1 MTSKNMS
8 LNNKP
13 FLLRPIGK
21 DYLWGGRRL
30 NDDFSKDIPMQPLAE
45 TWECSTH
52 HDGTSMVA
60 SGEFK
65 GLSLAEVLRSNP
77 GLLGK
82 HYADLGELP
91 ILIKL
96 IDAKRIYLFRF
107 IQMMN
112 MRLSMRT
119 DSVAR
124 LKCGMC
130 LMLVM
135 MRSLYMASVMI

>member
-82 HYADLGELP
+82 HYADLGEPP

-96 IDAKRIYLFRF
+96 IDAKRYEEGC
-107 IQMMN
+107 
-112 MRLSMRT
+112 
-119 DSVAR
+119 
-124 LKCGMC
+124 K
-130 LMLVM
+130 
-135 MRSLYMASVMI
+135 YM